1 MAHTA
6 RFLKNA
12 LQGTALLL
20 CVIVVAEELGFPLDD
35 NSLEDDIASGSLCC
49 DAEPRFLDSVLLSL
63 LPTPLTKQT
72 PILTYV
78 FYVGVHPSSSP
89 NISIL
94 APVKSCMPVSSSNC
108 FQ

>member
-1 MAHTA
+1 
-6 RFLKNA
+6 
-12 LQGTALLL
+12 
-20 CVIVVAEELGFPLDD
+20 VIVVAEELGLPLDD
-35 NSLEDDIASGSLCC
+35 NSLEDDIPSGSLCC
-49 DAEPRFLDSVLLSL
+49 DAESRFLDSVLLSL